1 MTVYVI
7 RGALVT
13 AVAAAPL
20 TLWEDEVLIGSA
32 DEIEASGLSRAQLAA
47 IWNALPG
54 HNRISRFQDR
64 KSAARRLW
72 AAFKELPLPSEVAA
86 APAGPRS
93 GSKQA
98 KVIGLL
104 KRPQGATVA
113 EVMKATGWL
122 PHTVRG
128 MFSGALKKK
137 HGLTLVSAKEQRGR
151 VYRIAGEAA
160 A

>member
-7 RGALVT
+7 RGVVVT

-20 TLWEDEVLIGSA
+20 TLSEDEVLISSA
-32 DEIEASGLSRAQLAA
+32 DEIAASGLSRAELAA

-54 HNRISRFQDR
+54 NHPISRFQDR

-72 AAFKELPLPSEVAA
+72 AAFQELPLASEEA
-86 APAGPRS
+86 APAGPRP

-98 KVIGLL
+98 KVIDLL
-104 KRPQGATVA
+104 KRPQGATVS

-128 MFSGALKKK
+128 MFAGALKKK
-137 HGLTLVSAKEQRGR
+137 HRLTLVSAKEQRGR